1 MGRGNCCVHGPYEG
15 LYFIDN
21 EYLHVY
27 RSSEASA
34 ADGPETRLLREL
46 DYEELTGGRW
56 LYDDLCTEDATQ
68 ELLDTFADDLMN
80 VFPSFRR
87 VPSGYWISQD
97 RRAIL
102 ENQLFYVCIE
112 DNQWSLAIELI
123 QKELCDDAAWSTFQ
137 ARHYRRYLDGMKRC
151 LLRYLPSIGIYNGPW
166 TSRFIKREELAG

>member
-1 MGRGNCCVHGPYEG
+1 MAIRYHMGDFSDRNTGKVYEMCPLALQLHVADLQATYLGEARQNNKKEGRRWGVATARAGPYEG

-21 EYLHVY
+21 EGLHVY

-80 VFPSFRR
+80 VF
-87 VPSGYWISQD
+87 
-97 RRAIL
+97 RASDESLRDIGSPR
-102 ENQLFYVCIE
+102 IE
-112 DNQWSLAIELI
+112 
-123 QKELCDDAAWSTFQ
+123 
-137 ARHYRRYLDGMKRC
+137 G
-151 LLRYLPSIGIYNGPW
+151 
-166 TSRFIKREELAG
+166 RF

>member
-21 EYLHVY
+21 EDLHVY

-112 DNQWSLAIELI
+112 DNQWSLAMELI
-123 QKELCDDAAWSTFQ
+123 QKEPPWGENYEALQ
-137 ARHYRRYLDGMKRC
+137 ARHYRQYLLGIQTC
-151 LLRYLPSIGIYNGPW
+151 LLNRLPSIGIYTGPW
-166 TSRFIKREELAG
+166 TSGVLKKEEHSA

>member
-21 EYLHVY
+21 EDLHVY
-27 RSSEASA
+27 RSSDSGTDGDPEA
-34 ADGPETRLLREL
+34 RLLREL
-46 DYEELTGGRW
+46 DYEELTDGHW
-56 LYDDLCTEDATQ
+56 LYDDLRTEDATKA
-68 ELLDTFADDLMN
+68 LLDCFADDLMN

-87 VPSGYWISQD
+87 IPAGYWISHD

-102 ENQLFYVCIE
+102 ENQLFYICIE

-123 QKELCDDAAWSTFQ
+123 QKELSDGTAWSALQ
-137 ARHYRRYLDGMKRC
+137 ARHHRRYLDGMKRC